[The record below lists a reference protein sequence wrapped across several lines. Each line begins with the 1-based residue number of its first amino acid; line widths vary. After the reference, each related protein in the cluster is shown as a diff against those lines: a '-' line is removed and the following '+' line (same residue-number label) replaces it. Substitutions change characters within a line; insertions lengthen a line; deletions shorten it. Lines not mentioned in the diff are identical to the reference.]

1 MEHQVSETMETVG
14 ERAGLSYEEAMR
26 RAPDHVVPRAKR
38 GQFSREVAKKRRDE
52 QNKRANLAR
61 YRAFRALALA
71 HPDQYDE
78 YLREAKAAVA
88 EEFGPLVAVDPTD
101 DPVTGGNADE

>member
-1 MEHQVSETMETVG
+1 MEHQVSEKTETIG

-61 YRAFRALALA
+61 YRAFWALALA
-71 HPDQYDE
+71 HPDQYED

-88 EEFGPLVAVDPTD
+88 EEFGPLVASA
-101 DPVTGGNADE
+101 PVTSGNADE